1 MTIHNSANMGSPTE
15 FSSGGGLFRFE
26 DFDFRRQPDVPVSD
40 SDRLATLFKTQSR
53 MEDPIGESQTLTGS
67 TLRESQTVTR
77 PTMDHQLHYLN
88 RQAAEFGAQMSQRYS
103 EIARSELISNI
114 LADLEHL
121 RRIHEMIAGSRG
133 KPLNNPMNEGVILT
147 VLEPAKPD
155 PSHQQYNLLERLT
168 RGQRLRSKKEE
179 RTSENLDGMLS
190 KSQGRE
196 LDKPAKV
203 RGPGGTSEKSLLR
216 ELLDKMNR
224 MLRPR
229 PAGPEAIPTV
239 DINPV
244 NPEIRILQQYVFRT
258 VEYMYLWKMI
268 SPDHLKQFIA
278 MKDTLELASISI
290 TKPERFLTDLFNM
303 GYFLGL
309 SNHVY
314 SRYFEK
320 IVKQGMESKYP
331 DVGTRALY

>member
-1 MTIHNSANMGSPTE
+1 MYSRRQWVAILAPGCLQVVRCMVHPGSIPIEHLSTKAEETAMTIHNSANMGSTTE

-133 KPLNNPMNEGVILT
+133 KPMDNPMNEGVILT
-147 VLEPAKPD
+147 VFEPAKTD
-155 PSHQQYNLLERLT
+155 PSYQKYNLLERLT

-216 ELLDKMNR
+216 ELLDKSKSRNQDSTTVCVPNGGVHVPVENDISR
-224 MLRPR
+224 SSQAIHCNEGHPR
-229 PAGPEAIPTV
+229 IG
-239 DINPV
+239 
-244 NPEIRILQQYVFRT
+244 
-258 VEYMYLWKMI
+258 
-268 SPDHLKQFIA
+268 
-278 MKDTLELASISI
+278 
-290 TKPERFLTDLFNM
+290 FNFD
-303 GYFLGL
+303 Y
-309 SNHVY
+309 
-314 SRYFEK
+314 
-320 IVKQGMESKYP
+320 Q
-331 DVGTRALY
+331 TRKVLN

>member
-1 MTIHNSANMGSPTE
+1 MTIHNSANMGSTTE

-133 KPLNNPMNEGVILT
+133 KPMDNPMNEGVILT
-147 VLEPAKPD
+147 VFEPAKTD
-155 PSHQQYNLLERLT
+155 PSYQKYNLLERLT

-203 RGPGGTSEKSLLR
+203 RGPGGTSEKSL
-216 ELLDKMNR
+216 
-224 MLRPR
+224 
-229 PAGPEAIPTV
+229 
-239 DINPV
+239 
-244 NPEIRILQQYVFRT
+244 YVFRT

-268 SPDHLKQFIA
+268 SPDHLKRFIA

>member
-1 MTIHNSANMGSPTE
+1 MAAMTIHNSANMGSPTE

-133 KPLNNPMNEGVILT
+133 KPMDNPMNEGVILT
-147 VLEPAKPD
+147 VFEPAKTD
-155 PSHQQYNLLERLT
+155 PSYQKYNLLERLT

-203 RGPGGTSEKSLLR
+203 RGPGGTSEKSLVRVTLSSPSR
-216 ELLDKMNR
+216 SYWTR
-224 MLRPR
+224 
-229 PAGPEAIPTV
+229 
-239 DINPV
+239 V

-268 SPDHLKQFIA
+268 SPDHLKRFIA